1 MKEEMGIGILYGR
14 LAAELLEEQDREQK
28 KNPGN
33 TGKKH
38 TLCWD
43 CYHATNPEGACPW
56 SVGFEQVPGWTAK
69 MVNYRGYENGYKTF
83 IVESCP
89 LFERNA
95 ENFGLKRME
104 KGERK

>member
-14 LAAELLEEQDREQK
+14 LAAELLEELDREQK

-43 CYHATNPEGACPW
+43 CYHATNPEGACPR
-56 SVGFEQVPGWTAK
+56 SVGFEPVPGWTAK
-69 MVNYRGYENGYKTF
+69 MVNYRGYEHGYKTY

-104 KGERK
+104 KR